1 MSVSKLAGRKKFV
14 AIGGAVATGSLALAG
29 SSRAAMVQ
37 TVWVIAM
44 ENHNWTV
51 NGAGF
56 NGSNLA
62 LQNNPAAPYLNSLVN
77 GTSSVSSQVA
87 YAQNYYASGTGVHP
101 SEPNYIWAEA
111 GTNFNPIA
119 TGSATNTTQG
129 SIVGATITTD
139 ADPSAASKNIFAN
152 VPHLTQQMNTA
163 GITWNNYQEDVG
175 RNGQDA
181 THSASGASGTNN
193 PYYGTNQYNYAVKHN
208 PMAFFPDTATQNVK
222 TFDQLRSDIT
232 NNTFAQ
238 YNWITPNQF
247 DDMHSSI
254 TGGFTYHGTAYT
266 GDQAAVAIGDNF
278 LATIIPQIT
287 ATQAYQNNGAIIIWN
302 DETEGGDTSAFTNT
316 EVVISPLAHPNV
328 AGLPYGSPVAMNH
341 SSDIKTMDEIFGL
354 GPPIDNA
361 IETSAFNTNG
371 AGSFNSVAGSSDLSD
386 LFAAGAVPEPAGL
399 GLIGVAGLALLGRR
413 RRQA

>member
-1 MSVSKLAGRKKFV
+1 MSVSKLVRRKRFV
-14 AIGGAVATGSLALAG
+14 GFSALAAGSLLLVG
-29 SSRAAMVQ
+29 SSRAAEVQ
-37 TVWVIAM
+37 RVWVIAL

-62 LQNNPAAPYLNSLVN
+62 LENNPAAPYVNSLIN
-77 GTSSVSSQVA
+77 GTNPLSTQTA
-87 YAQNYYASGTGVHP
+87 YAQDYFASGTGVHP

-119 TGSATNTTQG
+119 TGTSTTTTKG
-129 SIVGATITTD
+129 TIIGATITTD
-139 ADPSAASKNIFAN
+139 ADPSASANNIFSN
-152 VPHLTQQMNTA
+152 VPHLTHQMNTA
-163 GITWNNYQEDVG
+163 GVSWNNYQEDVG

-208 PMAFFPDTATQNVK
+208 PMAFFTDTQTQNVK
-222 TFDQLRSDIT
+222 TFDQLRSDIA

-247 DDMHSSI
+247 NDMHSAI

-302 DETEGGDTSAFTNT
+302 DETEGGDTSAFTDT
-316 EVVISPLAHPNV
+316 EIVISPLAHPNV
-328 AGLPYGSPVAMNH
+328 GGMPYGSAVSMNH
-341 SSDIKTMDEIFGL
+341 SSDIKTMEEIFDLDG
-354 GPPIDNA
+354 PIDNA
-361 IETSAFNTNG
+361 INTSSFNTLGPGN
-371 AGSFNSVAGSSDLSD
+371 FNTVAGSNDLSD

-399 GLIGVAGLALLGRR
+399 SVIGLSALGLLARR
-413 RRQA
+413 RRKI